1 MAKSSPQNYPRV
13 TDSHNPYFS
22 CLDESQLIVHPRKIP
37 PTEVTRFIIAAIK
50 NAEMKSSREILN
62 VPDGLDNFDTSII
75 YKREGKTLFKYFRD
89 YCGDP
94 AATAYQ
100 LLNEHYTDV
109 CVEQFRLRTLQK
121 ERMNSGWRYQ
131 FLAFEC
137 ARSTGRFR
145 SVSDI
150 GAAEADFNAEIEFKD
165 TTINPLSLYVSVK
178 NRMNTLGGQD
188 WPKAIQALE
197 QVAINDRNRRGPYL
211 CVFGLAMDQ
220 GKKSRTIKSNSRT
233 KQPYSV
239 NTEVWLANFFWPFF
253 ANYSYEEIMS
263 FVLEV
268 LLKTTKDKLS
278 IKVVVPEEL
287 IESFGNCC
295 REHGL
300 ISDDGKF
307 NNPRKLVEFFCKR

>member
-1 MAKSSPQNYPRV
+1 MTKSSPQNYPRI
-13 TDSHNPYFS
+13 TDQRSQYFS
-22 CLDESQLIVHPRKIP
+22 CLDESKLITHPRKISQ
-37 PTEVTRFIIAAIK
+37 TEISRFITDAIR
-50 NAEMKSSREILN
+50 NAEIKSSREILN
-62 VPDGLDNFDTSII
+62 IPEGIDESQIQEI
-75 YKREGKTLFKYFRD
+75 YFKEGKTLFRYFRD

-100 LLNEHYTDV
+100 LFNEHYKDV
-109 CVEQFRLRTLQK
+109 CVDQFRLRTLQK

-150 GAAEADFNAEIEFKD
+150 GTAEADFNAEIEFIDKS
-165 TTINPLSLYVSVK
+165 NSPLSLYVSVK

-220 GKKSRTIKSNSRT
+220 GKKSRTIKSNSKT
-233 KQPYSV
+233 KQAYSV

-253 ANYSYEEIMS
+253 ANYSYDEIMS
-263 FVLEV
+263 FVLDV
-268 LLKTTKDKLS
+268 LLKTKKDSLS
-278 IKVVVPEEL
+278 IKIVVPDEL
-287 IESFGNCC
+287 IESFGKCC
-295 REHGL
+295 KEHGL
-300 ISDDGKF
+300 IGEDGRF
-307 NNPRKLVEFFCKR
+307 NNPKKLVEFFCRR